1 MFTIC
6 IVKQEE
12 YFSSD
17 LMHII
22 GAYACFFMWIK
33 IFYWMRLFQS
43 LAYYVKLIYQTI
55 SDISA
60 FMLMV
65 LIILTSFG
73 CFLYVCNRNLTGR
86 KATYLGVYFGNEF
99 VDSIL
104 SIYMIGALGNF
115 SPSRFRTGYGSHFV
129 MFMFLMSTFFVSV
142 IFMNML
148 ISIMGNTFGMVQ
160 DGADENGLREQ
171 IVLIDDHIWLLDLN
185 KIFAAQKYIL
195 RIAPLS

>member
-1 MFTIC
+1 MDMMSLYCNLLFLTMFSIC
-6 IVKQEE
+6 LIREEE
-12 YFSSD
+12 YFRSD

-33 IFYWMRLFQS
+33 IFYWMRLFSS

-55 SDISA
+55 ADISA

-86 KATYLGVYFGNEF
+86 KASYLGVYFGNEF
-99 VDSIL
+99 IDSIL

-115 SPSRFRTGYGSHFV
+115 TPSRFRTGYGNYFV

-148 ISIMGNTFGMVQ
+148 ISVMGYTYGNVQ
-160 DGADENGLREQ
+160 DGA
-171 IVLIDDHIWLLDLN
+171 V
-185 KIFAAQKYIL
+185 
-195 RIAPLS
+195 